1 MATQENSIYPLPGV
15 FCYSHKDES
24 LRNELENHLSLL
36 KHEGLISTWHDR
48 KIGPGKEFDEEIDET
63 LSSAQV
69 VLLLISSDFMASNYC
84 YNVEMNRALDRHKIH
99 MARVI
104 PIILR
109 PTDWRTSPFG
119 RLIALPTDGQPVISN
134 KWDSQDEA
142 FLDVAEG
149 IRRAITGGTE
159 KLPLSTQAS
168 LENSILAL
176 LHSCEDRG
184 LPKEVISAA
193 LGRSIAEIE
202 EKTTGLFENGLLRET
217 DNGTWV
223 LSGEWEPTGL
233 SNQEV
238 VFSKTLDELLG
249 FIRSHENERNIS
261 DQVRNAITLSRG
273 CTSSYPNSV
282 AKLFWNVDKIVKG
295 FGDKHLVLD
304 VANLSI
310 EAARRSPNR
319 TDDVVKGEAVALIC
333 GRSWVYQRMDRLF
346 DAIADGEKSFEIG
359 EGIAWERNSAYCKKC
374 IGRIYRMQAEK
385 ELENHKLDRQK
396 VRDLLK
402 QSTECLNDAIDRFS
416 RLEEFGPDDPEVGD
430 CYSLLGRTF
439 LVNGKRIEADA
450 AVKKGFNLIS
460 EGSGKDYLDLLILAG
475 DLQAK
480 TKDEEAAESC
490 YTSALEIN
498 SDNAEMTELQAR
510 AYLRRGLNRATMR
523 RTQHALSDIDRA
535 VTIFRSLGEIAKS
548 NQARWEL
555 LRIQNQIPRD
565 AFPLLEDEGYTTRI
579 IALEIYSSQ
588 RANQQ
593 SRRNVV
599 GQRAALSS
607 EQWKNIVRQARRR
620 ATQEEP
626 SW

>member
-1 MATQENSIYPLPGV
+1 M
-15 FCYSHKDES
+15 
-24 LRNELENHLSLL
+24 
-36 KHEGLISTWHDR
+36 
-48 KIGPGKEFDEEIDET
+48 
-63 LSSAQV
+63 
-69 VLLLISSDFMASNYC
+69 
-84 YNVEMNRALDRHKIH
+84 
-99 MARVI
+99 
-104 PIILR
+104 
-109 PTDWRTSPFG
+109 
-119 RLIALPTDGQPVISN
+119 
-134 KWDSQDEA
+134 
-142 FLDVAEG
+142 
-149 IRRAITGGTE
+149 
-159 KLPLSTQAS
+159 PLSTQAS

-333 GRSWVYQRMDRLF
+333 GRSWVYQRMDRLS

-359 EGIAWERNSAYCKKC
+359 EGIRWERNSAFCKKC

-385 ELENHKLDRQK
+385 ELDNPKPDRQK
-396 VRDLLK
+396 VAALLD
-402 QSTECLNDAIDRFS
+402 QSAECLTGAIQRFS
-416 RLEEFGPDDPEVGD
+416 RLVEFGSDDPEVGD

-439 LVNGKRIEADA
+439 LVNGKRIKADA
-450 AVKKGFNLIS
+450 AVKKGFNLIPD
-460 EGSGKDYLDLLILAG
+460 GSGKDYLDLLILAG

-480 TKDEEAAESC
+480 TKDEEAAESF

-498 SDNAEMTELQAR
+498 SDNAEMTEMQAR

-607 EQWKNIVRQARRR
+607 EQWQNIVRQARRR